1 MSTKPDA
8 VQQLQALSQ
17 RDNFS
22 EDPKTMYTGVSDP
35 TQRAQL
41 NRQFRL
47 AVDAFSAAVSRGAS
61 QDQYQK
67 LLVSEIGKFDRD
79 SLDTEDAEQVAN
91 CFEKIMDGIGLDSSD
106 GALNDWMYGF
116 DPG

>member
-1 MSTKPDA
+1 MAMHKWLLSLSLALCTACSPSEDRMSTKPDA

-67 LLVSEIGKFDRD
+67 LLASEIGQFD
-79 SLDTEDAEQVAN
+79 
-91 CFEKIMDGIGLDSSD
+91 
-106 GALNDWMYGF
+106 
-116 DPG
+116 